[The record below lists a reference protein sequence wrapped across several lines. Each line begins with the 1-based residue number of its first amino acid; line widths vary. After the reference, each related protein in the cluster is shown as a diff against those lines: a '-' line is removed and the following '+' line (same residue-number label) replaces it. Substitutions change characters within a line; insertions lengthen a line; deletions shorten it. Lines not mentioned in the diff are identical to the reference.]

1 MTADLSM
8 AQAQTGRGDRRPLV
22 LHVMYRF
29 DTGGLENG
37 VVNLI
42 NHMPADRYRHAILA
56 LTEITD
62 FRQRLQRDDVS
73 FHALHKPPGQGFWL
87 YPTLYRLFRELRPAV
102 VHSRNLAAL
111 EVQLPAWLARVPVR
125 IHGEHGRDVGD
136 LDGRNRAY
144 QRVRRFYK
152 PFVSHYIALS
162 RDLGE
167 YLTGPVGVAP
177 ARVSQFVNGV
187 DTQRFQRE
195 AGDASARQIPGCPFD
210 PQQHWLIGTVGRMAP
225 VKDQLMLTQA
235 FVAMLS
241 AAPELR
247 ARARLVM
254 IGEGP
259 LRAQCQALLDQAG
272 LSELAWLPGERSD
285 VPAVMRGLHVFALP
299 SMAEGI
305 SNTILE
311 AMASGLPVVATEVG
325 GNADLVSAQ
334 ISGLLVPAGEPG
346 PMATALLRLTRE
358 PALAASMGEAGRQ
371 RVERDFSMR
380 AMVARYQGLYD
391 RLLGREGGAG
401 RTGGTAGTGQS
412 SQPG

>member
-1 MTADLSM
+1 MTASLPRIQG
-8 AQAQTGRGDRRPLV
+8 ADRRSDPRPLV

-56 LTEITD
+56 LTEVTD
-62 FRQRLQRDDVS
+62 FRRRLQRDDVD
-73 FHALHKPPGQGFWL
+73 FYALNKPPGQGFWL
-87 YPTLYRLFRELRPAV
+87 YPQLYRLFRELRPAV

-136 LDGRNRAY
+136 LDGRNRTY
-144 QRVRRFYK
+144 QRVRRFYR
-152 PFVSHYIALS
+152 PFVTHYIALS
-162 RDLGE
+162 RDLGD
-167 YLTGPVGVAP
+167 YLTGPIGVRP
-177 ARVSQFVNGV
+177 DRVSQFVNGV
-187 DTQRFQRE
+187 DTERFRGQQADGGAHR
-195 AGDASARQIPGCPFD
+195 AQPIDGCPFD
-210 PQQHWLIGTVGRMAP
+210 PGRHWIIGTVGRMQA
-225 VKDQLMLTQA
+225 VKDQVMLTHA
-235 FVAMLS
+235 FILTVH

-247 ARARLVM
+247 ERLRLVLV
-254 IGEGP
+254 GDGP
-259 LRAQCQALLDQAG
+259 LRQQCQALLDEAG
-272 LSELAWLPGERSD
+272 MTDLAWLPGERTD

-299 SMAEGI
+299 SLAEGI

-325 GNADLVSAQ
+325 GNADLVTPQ
-334 ISGLLVPAGEPG
+334 ITGLLVAAGDPQ
-346 PMATALLRLTRE
+346 PMAGALLRLVRN
-358 PALAASMGEAGRQ
+358 PAQAAAMGEAGRQ

-391 RLLGREGGAG
+391 RLR
-401 RTGGTAGTGQS
+401 GQS
-412 SQPG
+412 PACGH